1 MGVCP
6 QTTEIDA
13 LVYMWGGKIL
23 RDVWQIQR
31 YISETAQNRDAVTM
45 GDLWEV
51 MCWSIKWDIADDLE

>member
-1 MGVCP
+1 
-6 QTTEIDA
+6 
-13 LVYMWGGKIL
+13 MWGGKIL

-51 MCWSIKWDIADDLE
+51 MCWSIEWDIADDLE